1 MKERGIDTFIIVTEP
16 KDVDGT
22 FGVKAECRV
31 SYLGQ
36 TEDDPKFWTLNK
48 KSRNSLV
55 DKFGTDST
63 KWMSVKI
70 PIETAP
76 TEKGRA
82 IYVDTDKLNKKEEVN
97 QEKIT

>member
-1 MKERGIDTFIIVTEP
+1 MKERGIEVLIIVTEP
-16 KDVDGT
+16 KEVDGK
-22 FGVKAECRV
+22 FGIKPECQV
-31 SYLGQ
+31 SFQGQ

-48 KSRNSLV
+48 KSTNALV

-63 KWMSVKI
+63 KWMGVKI

-82 IYVDTDKLNKKEEVN
+82 IYVDIDKLNKKEEI
-97 QEKIT
+97 QEKVV